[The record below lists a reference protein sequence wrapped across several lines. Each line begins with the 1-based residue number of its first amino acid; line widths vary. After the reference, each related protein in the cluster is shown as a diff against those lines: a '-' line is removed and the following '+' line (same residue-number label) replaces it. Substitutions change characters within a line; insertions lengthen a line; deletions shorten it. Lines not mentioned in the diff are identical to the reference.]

1 MERKTMMTLSEII
14 QDIHACEEDLLMYE
28 RKYGILTPTFYES
41 FMQGDEP
48 PNDAWVLDWNGWAAT
63 YEVWLRRREQYEM
76 LIQTIRKQTPLIT
89 VIEKAAYREPIPVPA

>member
-1 MERKTMMTLSEII
+1 MTLADII
-14 QDIHACEEDLLMYE
+14 QDIHTCEEDMLMYE

-63 YEVWLRRREQYEM
+63 YEVWLRRWEQYEKV
-76 LIQTIRKQTPLIT
+76 IQTARIKTPLIT
-89 VIEKAAYREPIPVPA
+89 VIERAANRESIPVPA

>member
-1 MERKTMMTLSEII
+1 MMLSEMIE
-14 QDIHACEEDLLMYE
+14 DIHVCEEDMLMYE

-63 YEVWLRRREQYEM
+63 YEVWLRRREQYERF
-76 LIQTIRKQTPLIT
+76 IKTVRAEIPLIT
-89 VIEKAAYREPIPVPA
+89 VIEKAANRESIPVPA

>member
-1 MERKTMMTLSEII
+1 VTLSEII
-14 QDIHACEEDLLMYE
+14 QDIHACDEDMLMYE

-63 YEVWLRRREQYEM
+63 YEIWLERRQHYDALM
-76 LIQTIRKQTPLIT
+76 VALQKKNSIVSLIA
-89 VIEKAAYREPIPVPA
+89 KAARREPIALPA